1 MKITAIT
8 GMASLQDLGRYG
20 QRRFGI
26 GINGAMDSWALK
38 AGNALL
44 NNPENTA
51 AIEVTLGGISIEFE
65 QNDVDAS
72 TGELAICVTGALYEM
87 YLVDNAAI
95 PNPERQKLKQ
105 RIANGWRVTV
115 KAGQTLELKRA
126 IQGMHAYICIQG
138 GLQVQ
143 AVLGS
148 ASTNTKAEFG
158 GYQGR
163 FLAIGDSLRVA
174 DVARPS
180 LSRLGLAPFEDNQ
193 TAIKQVDKPTIQVIR
208 VIKNSEYDSFTPDAI
223 AHFTEQP
230 YKLSSSSNRMGY
242 RLEGAQPLTLTTPLQ
257 MNSHGVDVG
266 MIQVPPQGQPI
277 VLMADSQ
284 TTGGYPK
291 IASVIQADIGR
302 FAQLRFGQSCQ
313 FVWVD
318 IHHAIAAKQAYERY
332 INQIKAFATGQ

>member
-8 GMASLQDLGRYG
+8 GMASVQDLGRYG
-20 QRRFGI
+20 QRKYGI
-26 GINGAMDSWALK
+26 GVNGAMDQWALK

-44 NNPENTA
+44 NNDENTA
-51 AIEVTLGGISIEFE
+51 AIEVTLGGISVEFE
-65 QNDVDAS
+65 QNDVDAT

-87 YLVDNAAI
+87 YLVDHATT
-95 PNPERQKLKQ
+95 PNPKRQ

-115 KAGQTLELKRA
+115 QAGQTLELKRA

-163 FLAIGDSLRVA
+163 FLAVGDHLTVA
-174 DVARPS
+174 NVARPS
-180 LSRLGLAPFEDNQ
+180 LSRLGIAPFVDNHANQ
-193 TAIKQVDKPTIQVIR
+193 AEGQPTHRLIR
-208 VIKNSEYDSFTPDAI
+208 VIKNSEYENFTPDAI
-223 AHFTEQP
+223 AHFTKQP

-242 RLEGAQPLTLTTPLQ
+242 RLEGAQPLTLTMPLQ

-291 IASVIQADIGR
+291 IASVIQADIGE

-313 FVWVD
+313 FVWVALD
-318 IHHAIAAKQAYERY
+318 QAIEAKQARERY
-332 INQIKAFATGQ
+332 INQIKAFAQGQ